1 MFTRKK
7 ARDMLFKLVFE
18 LGFSQPEASVTY
30 ENFLLEYEG
39 FKEEERLSE
48 EDVENFEFVKTIF
61 VGVLEKH
68 DEVLDLISSIVKGY
82 TIDRMF
88 KVDLAI
94 LVLSVY
100 ELKYYE
106 QTPTKVLINE
116 AVELAKKYS
125 TDKSYK
131 FINSALAN
139 VVKQL
144 KG

>member
-1 MFTRKK
+1 
-7 ARDMLFKLVFE
+7 MLFKLVFE

-30 ENFLLEYEG
+30 ENFLQEYQA
-39 FKEEERLSE
+39 FKSDGNLTEEE
-48 EDVENFEFVKTIF
+48 VQNYEFVTTIF

-68 DEVLDLISSIVKGY
+68 GEILEIISSNVKGY

-125 TDKSYK
+125 TEKSYS
-131 FINSALAN
+131 FINSALAS